1 MHIIGK
7 FNDQTQVGGLVD
19 TLKNSGI
26 LRKDIIISNYD
37 EEKFAEMESDLHS
50 TIPSLK
56 TQKFDQNQLEAFVQ
70 NVKQL
75 DEGIGIVVSVRCAK
89 HKGQE
94 VKAVMDQSGAV
105 EIIGDEQK

>member
-7 FNDQTQVGGLVD
+7 FDDPTQVGGLID

-37 EEKFAEMESDLHS
+37 EEKFSEMETELNSP
-50 TIPSLK
+50 TPSLM
-56 TQKFDQNQLEAFVQ
+56 TEKFDRNQLEAFIQ

-75 DEGIGIVVSVRCAK
+75 SEENGIVVSVRCAK
-89 HKGQE
+89 HKAQE
-94 VKAVMDQSGAV
+94 VKSVMQQSGV
-105 EIIGDEQK
+105 SEIVVDE